1 MANIIKIKR
10 STTTNTP
17 VSLAFGELG
26 WSDEATGNGIGELFI
41 GTNGGGVAKIG
52 SDELLIDG
60 DFSANGI
67 MRRTAAGV
75 YTTDATL
82 DATTYIDGG
91 NWKIFHTNGSGV
103 LVELTNGASGTVLQS
118 NGATAAP
125 TWEVA
130 AGNVAKVGTPV
141 NNEMAVWTGDGTVEG
156 AATAIY
162 NDAAIT
168 TDQMT
173 ITANAALTSGS
184 VLKVIGDLA
193 ALDGGHLVDLIVDN
207 VGSTSAVLRLQ
218 QDGSGDI
225 IQAFDGATEAFTVN
239 QLGKIDFYGGAATTT
254 AGQALVSD
262 GTDME
267 LRALTAADI
276 GGTFDRATSALTGAN
291 VFSDIVVADGIVT
304 GISTR
309 ALTASDI
316 GGIDASGTPV
326 NNQLAVWTDANT
338 VEGEPLLLHDSAV
351 TTGDQLQL
359 TAAASIT
366 SGDVMA
372 IISNDTGHTG
382 NVLNL
387 VQDEATTATADVLR
401 LQQDGTGDMLTM
413 FDGASE
419 ATTFNQLGKID
430 FYGGSATTTNRQ
442 ALISDGTDIELRL
455 LVEADISDLGSYA
468 TQLSGLSDVVSAT
481 NTNRFVL
488 VANGTTGY
496 VGRALVEADIS
507 DLGTYLTSVALDDI
521 TDVTIT
527 GSAANELL
535 FTTGANTW
543 VNYTLAE
550 AGIVAVAD
558 TDASTFGFVI
568 DEDDMSS
575 NSATKVPTQ
584 QSVKAYVDA
593 NIEGFNVKDSV
604 RVATAASLP
613 AYTQGGAGVGATI
626 TMNAVGVVTI
636 DGEDIT
642 AANSYAVGDRILV
655 QGDGSAAAADEGIYE
670 VTTLSAA
677 GAALVLTR
685 TVDADT
691 TSKLLSAYVFVDE
704 GTAYG
709 DTSWLQTADIAT
721 VDTTA
726 QAWSQFTS
734 ATEHTIANVGTGADV
749 WRDRVGNVDSL
760 RGILAVT
767 NGGITAVVNS
777 DNIDVSLDINGL
789 VTDSTSTGSADF
801 VPYYDTGEGA
811 ENKIL
816 IDDLLDGGTF

>member
-17 VSLAFGELG
+17 VSLAYGELG

-41 GTNGGGVAKIG
+41 GTNAGGVAKIG
-52 SDELLIDG
+52 SDEFLEDG

-67 MRRTAAGV
+67 MRRTAAGT
-75 YTTDATL
+75 YTTDLTL

-91 NWKIFHTNGSGV
+91 NWKTFYTNGTGV
-103 LVELTNGASGTVLQS
+103 LVELALGASGEVLTA
-118 NGATAAP
+118 NGATSAP
-125 TWEVA
+125 SWQTA
-130 AGNVAKVGTPV
+130 AGNVTKVGTPV
-141 NNEMAVWTGDGTVEG
+141 NNEMAVWTGDGTLEG
-156 AATAIY
+156 EATAIY
-162 NDAAIT
+162 NSVAST

-193 ALDGGHLVDLIVDN
+193 ALDAGDLVDLIVDN
-207 VGSTSAVLRLQ
+207 VGSTS
-218 QDGSGDI
+218 
-225 IQAFDGATEAFTVN
+225 N
-239 QLGKIDFYGGAATTT
+239 
-254 AGQALVSD
+254 
-262 GTDME
+262 
-267 LRALTAADI
+267 
-276 GGTFDRATSALTGAN
+276 
-291 VFSDIVVADGIVT
+291 
-304 GISTR
+304 
-309 ALTASDI
+309 
-316 GGIDASGTPV
+316 
-326 NNQLAVWTDANT
+326 
-338 VEGEPLLLHDSAV
+338 
-351 TTGDQLQL
+351 
-359 TAAASIT
+359 
-366 SGDVMA
+366 
-372 IISNDTGHTG
+372 
-382 NVLNL
+382 
-387 VQDEATTATADVLR
+387 VLR
-401 LQQDGTGDMLTM
+401 LQQDGTGDILTA

-419 ATTFNQLGKID
+419 AFTINQLGKID
-430 FYGGSATTTNRQ
+430 YYGGAATTTNRQ

-455 LVEADISDLGSYA
+455 LVEADISDLGTYLTDITGETLSDLSDIPAEPTGGSSNYFLNYA
-468 TQLSGLSDVVSAT
+468 DTGDTFSWVAQNDAFNYAIGTGAGTVAEGNHTHLLAAGATDVTATAAEVNLLDLSGLTAGWALIADTAT
-481 NTNRFVL
+481 T
-488 VANGTTGY
+488 ASWQAIT
-496 VGRALVEADIS
+496 ESDIS
-507 DLGTYLTSVALDDI
+507 DLGTYAENLPDLG
-521 TDVTIT
+521 DVTIT

-558 TDASTFGFVI
+558 TDASTFGFVV
-568 DEDDMSS
+568 DEDDMVS

-593 NIEGFNVKDSV
+593 NIQGFNVKDSV

-613 AYTQGGAGVGATI
+613 AYTQAGAGAGATI
-626 TMNAVGVVTI
+626 TMDATGVVTI

-642 AANSYAVGDRILV
+642 AANGYAVGDRILV

-670 VTTLSAA
+670 VTTLSLIGVAM
-677 GAALVLTR
+677 VLTR

-704 GTAYG
+704 GTTYG

-726 QAWSQFTS
+726 QVWSQFTS

-749 WRDRVGNVDSL
+749 WRDRVGNVDNL

>member
-17 VSLAFGELG
+17 GSLAFGELG
-26 WSDEATGNGIGELFI
+26 WSDEASGNGIGELFI

-118 NGATAAP
+118 NGATSAP

-130 AGNVAKVGTPV
+130 AGDVTKVGTPV

-184 VLKVIGDLA
+184 VLKVIGDLV

-239 QLGKIDFYGGAATTT
+239 QLGKIDVYGGA
-254 AGQALVSD
+254 
-262 GTDME
+262 
-267 LRALTAADI
+267 
-276 GGTFDRATSALTGAN
+276 
-291 VFSDIVVADGIVT
+291 
-304 GISTR
+304 
-309 ALTASDI
+309 
-316 GGIDASGTPV
+316 
-326 NNQLAVWTDANT
+326 
-338 VEGEPLLLHDSAV
+338 
-351 TTGDQLQL
+351 
-359 TAAASIT
+359 
-366 SGDVMA
+366 
-372 IISNDTGHTG
+372 
-382 NVLNL
+382 
-387 VQDEATTATADVLR
+387 
-401 LQQDGTGDMLTM
+401 
-413 FDGASE
+413 
-419 ATTFNQLGKID
+419 
-430 FYGGSATTTNRQ
+430 ATTTNRQ
-442 ALISDGTDIELRL
+442 ALISDGTDVELRL
-455 LVEADISDLGSYA
+455 
-468 TQLSGLSDVVSAT
+468 
-481 NTNRFVL
+481 
-488 VANGTTGY
+488 
-496 VGRALVEADIS
+496 LVEADIS
-507 DLGTYLTSVALDDI
+507 DLGTYLTSVAVPDL

-527 GSAANELL
+527 SSGANELL

-550 AGIVAVAD
+550 ADIVGRSD
-558 TDASTFGFVI
+558 TDISTYSWVL
-568 DEDDMSS
+568 DEDDMNS

-604 RVATAASLP
+604 RVVTAAALP
-613 AYTQGGAGVGATI
+613 AYTQAGAGVGATL
-626 TMNAVGVVTI
+626 TADSVGVVTI

-642 AANSYAVGDRILV
+642 AANNYAVGDRILV
-655 QGDGSAAAADEGIYE
+655 NETGSAADADSGIYE

-685 TVDADT
+685 TTDADT
-691 TSKLLSAYVFVDE
+691 TAKLLSAYVFVDE
-704 GTAYG
+704 GTTYA

-726 QAWSQFTS
+726 QNWSQFIS
-734 ATEHTIANVGTGADV
+734 AAEHTVANVGTGADV
-749 WRDRVGNVDSL
+749 WRDRVGNVDNL

-767 NGGITAVVNS
+767 NGGITSVVNS
-777 DNIDVSLDINGL
+777 DNIDLSLDINGL